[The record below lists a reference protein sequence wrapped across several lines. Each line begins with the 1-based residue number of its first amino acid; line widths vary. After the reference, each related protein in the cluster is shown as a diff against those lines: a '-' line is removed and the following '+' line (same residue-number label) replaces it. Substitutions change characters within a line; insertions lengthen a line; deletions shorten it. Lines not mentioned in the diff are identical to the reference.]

1 MALVEVKNLKKYFYG
16 PKGAVHAVD
25 DVTMNI
31 DAGETMGVV
40 GESQLLEER
49 SSIFRRVRGDLFI
62 LMEKILQIR
71 HRRN

>member
-31 DAGETMGVV
+31 D
-40 GESQLLEER
+40 ER